1 MEKFTYT
8 ITDPAGIHARPAG
21 LLVKTAAGFKSTCKV
36 EGNGKTGDLKRIFTV
51 MGLGIKAGMTITVTV
66 EGEDEKEAASTL
78 KSFLK
83 ENLYEVPMIIIKG
96 KSASSGVAVAPIAA
110 KPDASDEDRVT
121 LLTSLNPEAELRRFH
136 AAQEKVIA
144 QLGELAEKARQ
155 EIGEEEAGIFETH
168 QMMLQDP
175 DLVDMIEGLM
185 TDNHL
190 TEEGAVER
198 AGEQFAAMLESMDD
212 EYMKARAADVHDI
225 MGQVLRTLM
234 KRDFDWAAKIDHPV
248 IICADDL
255 TPSETVQLNK
265 DFIMGFVTSGGS
277 ANSHTAILARTMG
290 IPAIVHTEKV
300 IGEDW
305 NGKLAALDGAAGT
318 VYLDPEPETLAS
330 MKKKLE
336 AEEKGKEDMD
346 ALKGLPTQTKTG
358 RSIALYANIGQ
369 EGDLPGVLENDA
381 EGIGLFRSE
390 FLYLRKNDYPTE
402 EDLFEAYKEGA
413 QALGQRKLII
423 RTLDIG
429 ADKRVGYF
437 NLPEEENPALG
448 FRAIRICL
456 ARPEIFYTQLR
467 AILRAS
473 HYGNVAVMFPM
484 ITSVEEV
491 RAAKELL
498 HLAEVKL
505 HEEGIPFDPNLEVGI
520 MIETPASAVISD
532 ELAQEVDF
540 FSIGTNDLVQ
550 YTLAVDRQNAQ
561 LEELGKASHPAV
573 LRLIHKT
580 IRAGHD
586 AGIWVGI
593 CGEAAADPELIPIF
607 IEMGVDELSMSAAR
621 ILPTRKLIRSLS

>member
-1 MEKFTYT
+1 
-8 ITDPAGIHARPAG
+8 
-21 LLVKTAAGFKSTCKV
+21 
-36 EGNGKTGDLKRIFTV
+36 
-51 MGLGIKAGMTITVTV
+51 
-66 EGEDEKEAASTL
+66 
-78 KSFLK
+78 
-83 ENLYEVPMIIIKG
+83 MIIIKG

-190 TEEGAVER
+190 TAEGAVER

-346 ALKGLPTQTKTG
+346 ALKRPPDTNQDRPLHCP
-358 RSIALYANIGQ
+358 
-369 EGDLPGVLENDA
+369 
-381 EGIGLFRSE
+381 
-390 FLYLRKNDYPTE
+390 LRQY
-402 EDLFEAYKEGA
+402 
-413 QALGQRKLII
+413 
-423 RTLDIG
+423 RTRRG
-429 ADKRVGYF
+429 
-437 NLPEEENPALG
+437 PA
-448 FRAIRICL
+448 RC
-456 ARPEIFYTQLR
+456 P
-467 AILRAS
+467 
-473 HYGNVAVMFPM
+473 
-484 ITSVEEV
+484 
-491 RAAKELL
+491 
-498 HLAEVKL
+498 
-505 HEEGIPFDPNLEVGI
+505 
-520 MIETPASAVISD
+520 
-532 ELAQEVDF
+532 
-540 FSIGTNDLVQ
+540 
-550 YTLAVDRQNAQ
+550 
-561 LEELGKASHPAV
+561 
-573 LRLIHKT
+573 
-580 IRAGHD
+580 
-586 AGIWVGI
+586 
-593 CGEAAADPELIPIF
+593 
-607 IEMGVDELSMSAAR
+607 
-621 ILPTRKLIRSLS
+621 

>member
-1 MEKFTYT
+1 
-8 ITDPAGIHARPAG
+8 
-21 LLVKTAAGFKSTCKV
+21 
-36 EGNGKTGDLKRIFTV
+36 
-51 MGLGIKAGMTITVTV
+51 
-66 EGEDEKEAASTL
+66 
-78 KSFLK
+78 
-83 ENLYEVPMIIIKG
+83 MIIIKG

-190 TEEGAVER
+190 TAEGAVER

-234 KRDFDWAAKIDHPV
+234 KRDFDWAVKIDHPV

-305 NGKLAALDGAAGT
+305 NGKLAALDGATGT

-413 QALGQRKLII
+413 QAMGQRKLII

-505 HEEGIPFDPNLEVGI
+505 HEEGIPFDSNLEVGI